1 MTAPRI
7 LVAGGPRVGKT
18 WVADRIGAELGI
30 PVRHTDDLI
39 GTHGWSEA
47 SEEVARWMDE
57 PGPWVIE
64 GVAVVR
70 ALRKW
75 LRAHPAGR
83 PADLVYRGW
92 SRRIPTTLKQDAMG
106 DGARTVWEE
115 IVAELWGRMGRDAY
129 LRVLPM
135 SDLAPQMLW
144 GVFITPLLRQHVAQV
159 TP

>member
-70 ALRKW
+70 AVRKW
-75 LRAHPAGR
+75 LRAHPEGR
-83 PADLVYRGW
+83 PADLIYLGW
-92 SRRIPTTLKQDAMG
+92 RARVPTTTKQDAMG
-106 DGARTVWEE
+106 DGVATVWDE
-115 IVAELWGRMGRDAY
+115 IRSEVY
-129 LRVLPM
+129 
-135 SDLAPQMLW
+135 
-144 GVFITPLLRQHVAQV
+144 LLRKPECQVYSVSSLSPEPDYFDRLELRRHVAQV